1 MAEINELRNKIDA
14 LDEKLMQIFTERL
27 TISQEIL
34 SIKINNN
41 LNADDFKREQ
51 EIIDRLYNQFGDKI
65 PRFIIERLYKTIF
78 SIAKEKFKNEH
89 KNLTA
94 LELLQLRPIIIAGPC
109 VVESREQIF
118 KIAEELSQ
126 YGIKFLR
133 GGAFKPR
140 TRPQSFQGLG
150 DEGLN
155 YLLDAAC
162 KYQMYT
168 VTEILDIDQ
177 LERNYEK
184 IDIIQIGSRNMS
196 SYGFLKQV
204 GKLSAKDEKPVILKR
219 GFAATLDEFINAAE
233 YIRQE
238 GNPNVILCLR
248 GIRTFEQID
257 SRLRFTPDIGAIPE
271 LKERTD
277 MPVIFDPS
285 HSTGVSRFVLKIAKA
300 ALAAGADGLMVECHY
315 NPEEA
320 LIDGFQAIY
329 PQDLKVLI
337 DETSH

>member
-1 MAEINELRNKIDA
+1 MDKINELRAKIDEFDRQ
-14 LDEKLMQIFTERL
+14 LISIFAERL
-27 TISQEIL
+27 KTAKEIL
-34 SIKINNN
+34 SLKVNNQ
-41 LNADDFKREQ
+41 LNADDFKREND
-51 EIIDRLYNQFGDKI
+51 IIDRLHKEFGDKI
-65 PRFIIERLYKTIF
+65 SKYTIERLYKTIF
-78 SIAKEKFKNEH
+78 SISKESFKNEH
-89 KNLTA
+89 QNLTA
-94 LELLQLRPIIIAGPC
+94 IELLKLRPIIIAGPC

-118 KIAEELSQ
+118 TIAEELS
-126 YGIKFLR
+126 GIGVKLLR

-140 TRPQSFQGLG
+140 TRPNSFQGLG
-150 DEGLN
+150 DEGLD

-168 VTEILDIDQ
+168 VTEILDSEQ

-184 IDIIQIGSRNMS
+184 IDIIQIGSRSMS

-204 GKLSAKDEKPVILKR
+204 GKLSSQDGKPVILKR
-219 GFAATLDEFINAAE
+219 GFAATIEEFVNAAE

-257 SRLRFTPDIGAIPE
+257 SKLRFTPDIGTIMD

-285 HSTGVSRFVLKIAKA
+285 HSTGVSRYVIPIARA
-300 ALAAGADGLMVECHY
+300 ALAAGADGLMVETHY

-320 LIDGFQAIY
+320 LIDGFQAIF
-329 PQDLKVLI
+329 PKDLKVII
-337 DETSH
+337 DETLN